1 MRELLGNLRF
11 SLDDFGGMR
20 NLAVGNVRGFQLTG
34 ALGAINATIQ
44 HSSPS
49 YLATNRAVRG
59 TLAFDPTMALSL
71 VT

>member
-34 ALGAINATIQ
+34 ALGAEAPNQCHNSAL
-44 HSSPS
+44 
-49 YLATNRAVRG
+49 LAVVSRRKSCCKGNLG
-59 TLAFDPTMALSL
+59 F
-71 VT
+71 